1 MKTTNHSSRILAAV
15 LGVWLLPLM
24 TLGQGQPDL
33 PYDSG
38 STGTDG
44 ALTFRSFLSPGR
56 RDHGMAYD
64 DTRHET
70 VVFGGYSSR
79 SGGYLGDTWTWFGS
93 EWKLKTP
100 AQSPSAREDA
110 ALAYDAERKV
120 TVLFGGD
127 SNTGYF
133 SDTWTWN
140 GTAWTQLNPVNSPP
154 RRTRHSMVYDSVR
167 KKVVLFGGY
176 SPEKGYLND
185 TWLWDGTTW
194 TQVTPATSPGARDRH
209 AMAFDAARQ
218 VVVLF
223 SGEATSDTAT
233 WTWDGTNW
241 TSASPNSR
249 PPRLQ
254 DYAMAFDGTRGQT
267 LLFGGYNLERGSYD
281 TNTWAWDGIAWT
293 SLALN
298 AAPAARAN
306 SAMVFDTVRN
316 QVVLV
321 GGAENIA
328 ESWVL
333 NATQWDLW
341 SADYAY
347 FDMTPKADGV
357 WNYTTIDVPAG
368 ITVYFQH
375 NAANTPVRWLASG
388 NVTINGILNLN
399 GDDGSNNPNPGN
411 EAKGGPGG
419 YAGGLGAI
427 RFDQSSTYAGTPGQ
441 GPGGGSPGV
450 GAQDGSN
457 GGQRYAQQGTYN
469 GTYGNAYLQPLLGGS
484 GGGGGGSG
492 FSDSGGNGGG
502 GGGAILISSA
512 RDIVIN
518 GGIFA
523 NGGRGSSYAGF
534 GSGGGI
540 RLVADRISGGGS
552 LQANGGG
559 AGRIRLEAYYRSLAG
574 NTTPVSSVSAPIATR
589 NFDHTSALTV
599 SKVAGAVIAQPPT
612 GSSISPD
619 VIFTAA
625 GSITVEVTGKGI
637 PDNTPV
643 TLRVTT
649 ATGVI
654 NKPAQNE
661 PVVPLVGGKASFT
674 VTVPAGLG
682 TIQAFAQFTQQ

>member
-1 MKTTNHSSRILAAV
+1 MKIKNHASRIFAAV
-15 LGVWLLPLM
+15 LGVWAMPLLFQA
-24 TLGQGQPDL
+24 LGQADL

-38 STGTDG
+38 STGSDG

-64 DTRHET
+64 ETRHEF
-70 VVFGGYSSR
+70 VVFGGYSGR
-79 SGGYLGDTWTWFGS
+79 SNSSLADTWTWSGT

-100 AQSPSAREDA
+100 LQSPTLREDLA
-110 ALAYDAERKV
+110 MAYDEARKQ

-127 SNTGYF
+127 NGGVYF
-133 SDTWTWN
+133 SDTWTWDGAN
-140 GTAWTQLNPVNSPP
+140 WTQMSPVNSPP
-154 RRTRHSMVYDSVR
+154 RRTRHAMVYDAAR

-185 TWLWDGTTW
+185 TWLWDGANW
-194 TQVTPATSPGARDRH
+194 TQITPATSPGARDRH
-209 AMAFDAARQ
+209 AMAFDPARQ

-223 SGEATSDTAT
+223 TGEATGDSAT

-241 TSASPNSR
+241 TSLTPTTR

-254 DYAMAFDGTRGQT
+254 DYAMAFHLGRGQT
-267 LLFGGYNLERGSYD
+267 ILFGGYNLEVGTYD
-281 TNTWAWDGIAWT
+281 TNTWGWDGLNWT
-293 SLALN
+293 NIALN
-298 AAPAARAN
+298 AAPAGRAN
-306 SAMVFDTVRN
+306 HAMAYDHLHNVFLLT
-316 QVVLV
+316 
-321 GGAENIA
+321 GGADNVA
-328 ESWVL
+328 ESWLL
-333 NATQWDLW
+333 NDTQWDLW
-341 SADYAY
+341 SADYAR

-357 WNYTTIDVPAG
+357 WNFTTIDVPAG
-368 ITVYFQH
+368 LTVYFQR

-388 NVTINGILNLN
+388 NAKINGFLNLN

-411 EAKGGPGG
+411 EAKGGAGG

-427 RFDQSSTYAGTPGQ
+427 RFDQSSTYTGTPGQ

-450 GAQDGSN
+450 GAADSYN
-457 GGQRYAQQGTYN
+457 GGQIYGQQGTYN
-469 GTYGNAYLQPLLGGS
+469 GTYGNAYIQPLLGGS

-492 FSDSGGNGGG
+492 YSNSGGNGGG
-502 GGGAILISSA
+502 GGGAILISSS

-518 GGIFA
+518 GGILA
-523 NGGRGSSYAGF
+523 NGGRASSYAGV
-534 GSGGGI
+534 GSGGAI

-559 AGRIRLEAYYRSLAG
+559 AGRIRLEAFYRSLAG
-574 NTTPVSSVSAPIATR
+574 NTSPVSSVSAPIATR
-589 NFDHTSALTV
+589 NFDSSSALIV
-599 SKVAGAVIAQPPT
+599 SKVAGSVIAQPPT
-612 GSSISPD
+612 GSSTNPD

-625 GSITVEVTGKGI
+625 GTITVEVSGKGI

-649 ATGVI
+649 ANGVI
-654 NKPAQNE
+654 TKPAQAD
-661 PVVPLVGGKASFT
+661 PATTLIGGKASFT
-674 VTVPAGLG
+674 LTVPAGLG